1 MKGLVCILLMSI
13 PLFLQECQRN
23 QSDSNRTP
31 VVATAGHI
39 LYLDEIQA
47 AMPLYLSKEDSIRA
61 AEAFID
67 QWIKQNLLY
76 EAAEKNLQESSDIQ
90 KMVEDYRQALMV
102 YEYQEQVL
110 LEKLKTEVS
119 DQDIADY
126 YEANKQRFLS
136 SRNLIKGIFIKVP
149 VHSSNLKSIKN
160 LYRKKDE
167 ASLEQLDLLC
177 LQHAEIYENF
187 SSDWMSFDDVMDH
200 IPSEIDQNKLLKS
213 KDFLEVEDEHY
224 CYLLRIDE
232 YLLSGN
238 PEPLEFVSHRI
249 KNIIIN
255 SHKTSFL
262 HQLEDEMKT
271 EAEKKGQ
278 IRYY

>member
-1 MKGLVCILLMSI
+1 MKGIVCILLMSI

-177 LQHAEIYENF
+177 LQHADIYENF

-200 IPSEIDQNKLLKS
+200 IPSEIDQSKLLKS

>member
-1 MKGLVCILLMSI
+1 MKGFVCILLMSI

-31 VVATAGHI
+31 VVATVGHI

-200 IPSEIDQNKLLKS
+200 IPSEIDQSKLLKS

>member
-1 MKGLVCILLMSI
+1 MSI
-13 PLFLQECQRN
+13 PLFLQECQRT

>member
-1 MKGLVCILLMSI
+1 MKGFVCILLMSI

-47 AMPLYLSKEDSIRA
+47 AMPLYLSKEDSFRA

-200 IPSEIDQNKLLKS
+200 IPSEIDQSKLLKS

>member
-1 MKGLVCILLMSI
+1 MKGFVCILLMSI

-167 ASLEQLDLLC
+167 SSLEQLDLLC

>member
-200 IPSEIDQNKLLKS
+200 IPSEIDQSKLLKS

>member
-23 QSDSNRTP
+23 QNDSNRTP

-47 AMPLYLSKEDSIRA
+47 AVPLYLSKEDSIRA

-136 SRNLIKGIFIKVP
+136 SRNLIKGLFIKVP
-149 VHSSNLKSIKN
+149 IHSSNLKSIKN

-177 LQHAEIYENF
+177 LQHADIYENF
-187 SSDWMSFDDVMDH
+187 SNDWMTFDDVMDH
-200 IPSEIDQNKLLKS
+200 IPSEIDQSKFLKS

>member
-23 QSDSNRTP
+23 QNDSNRTP

-47 AMPLYLSKEDSIRA
+47 AVPLYLSKEDSIRA

-200 IPSEIDQNKLLKS
+200 IPSEIDQSKLLKS

>member
-1 MKGLVCILLMSI
+1 MKGILCFILVAI

-23 QSDSNRTP
+23 QNDSHRVP
-31 VVATAGHI
+31 VVSTAGHT
-39 LYLDEIQA
+39 LYLDEVQA
-47 AMPLYLSKEDSIRA
+47 ALPLYLNEEDSIKA
-61 AEAFID
+61 ARSYID
-67 QWIKQNLLY
+67 RWIKDNLIY
-76 EAAEKNLQESSDIQ
+76 EAAEKNLQESSEIQ
-90 KMVEDYRQALMV
+90 KMVEDYRQSLMV

-119 DQDIADY
+119 DQDIANY

-136 SRNLIKGIFIKVP
+136 SRNLVKGCFIKVP
-149 VHSSNLKSIKN
+149 AHSSNLKKIKE

-167 ASLEQLDLLC
+167 VSLEQLDLLC

-187 SSDWMSFDDVMDH
+187 RSDWMSFDDVMDH
-200 IPSEIDQNKLLKS
+200 IPSALDQSKFLKS
-213 KDFLEVEDEHY
+213 KDFLEVEDEQY
-224 CYLLRIDE
+224 CYLLKIDN

-262 HQLEDEMKT
+262 RQLEEEMKT

>member
-177 LQHAEIYENF
+177 LQHADIYENF

-200 IPSEIDQNKLLKS
+200 IPSEIDQSKFLKS

>member
-200 IPSEIDQNKLLKS
+200 IPSEIDQSKLLKS

-271 EAEKKGQ
+271 EAEKKGH

>member
-200 IPSEIDQNKLLKS
+200 IPSEIDQSKLLKS

-262 HQLEDEMKT
+262 RQLEDEMKT

>member
-1 MKGLVCILLMSI
+1 MKGFVCILLMSI

-47 AMPLYLSKEDSIRA
+47 AVPLYLSKEDSIRA

-200 IPSEIDQNKLLKS
+200 VPSEIDQSKLLKS

>member
-47 AMPLYLSKEDSIRA
+47 AMPLYLSKDDSIRA

>member
-1 MKGLVCILLMSI
+1 MKGFVCILLMSI

-47 AMPLYLSKEDSIRA
+47 AVPLYLSKEDSIRA

-200 IPSEIDQNKLLKS
+200 IPSEIDQSKLLKS

>member
-1 MKGLVCILLMSI
+1 MKGFVCILLMSI
-13 PLFLQECQRN
+13 PLFLQECQRT

-110 LEKLKTEVS
+110 LEKMKTEVS

-200 IPSEIDQNKLLKS
+200 IPSEIDQSKLLKS

>member
-1 MKGLVCILLMSI
+1 MKGFVCILLMSI

-177 LQHAEIYENF
+177 LQHADIYENF

-200 IPSEIDQNKLLKS
+200 IPSEIDQSKLLKS

>member
-61 AEAFID
+61 AETFID

-200 IPSEIDQNKLLKS
+200 IPSEIDQSKLLKS

>member
-177 LQHAEIYENF
+177 LQHADIYENF

-200 IPSEIDQNKLLKS
+200 IPSEIDQSKLLKS

>member
-1 MKGLVCILLMSI
+1 MKGFVCILLMSI

>member
-167 ASLEQLDLLC
+167 AYLEQLDLLC

-200 IPSEIDQNKLLKS
+200 IPSEIDQSKLLKS

>member
-1 MKGLVCILLMSI
+1 MKGFVCILLMSI

-200 IPSEIDQNKLLKS
+200 IPSEIDQSKLLKS

>member
-126 YEANKQRFLS
+126 YEDNKQRFLS

-200 IPSEIDQNKLLKS
+200 IPSEIDQSKLLKS

>member
-1 MKGLVCILLMSI
+1 MSI

-200 IPSEIDQNKLLKS
+200 IPSKIDQSKLLKS

-238 PEPLEFVSHRI
+238 PEPLEFVNHRI

>member
-1 MKGLVCILLMSI
+1 MKGFVCILLMSI

-61 AEAFID
+61 AETFID

-160 LYRKKDE
+160 SYRKKDE
-167 ASLEQLDLLC
+167 ATLEQLDLLC

-187 SSDWMSFDDVMDH
+187 SSDWMTFDDVMDH

>member
-1 MKGLVCILLMSI
+1 MKGFVCILLMSI

-238 PEPLEFVSHRI
+238 PEPLEFV
-249 KNIIIN
+249 
-255 SHKTSFL
+255 
-262 HQLEDEMKT
+262 
-271 EAEKKGQ
+271 
-278 IRYY
+278 

>member
-136 SRNLIKGIFIKVP
+136 SRNLIKGIFIK
-149 VHSSNLKSIKN
+149 
-160 LYRKKDE
+160 
-167 ASLEQLDLLC
+167 A
-177 LQHAEIYENF
+177 
-187 SSDWMSFDDVMDH
+187 
-200 IPSEIDQNKLLKS
+200 
-213 KDFLEVEDEHY
+213 
-224 CYLLRIDE
+224 
-232 YLLSGN
+232 
-238 PEPLEFVSHRI
+238 
-249 KNIIIN
+249 
-255 SHKTSFL
+255 
-262 HQLEDEMKT
+262 
-271 EAEKKGQ
+271 
-278 IRYY
+278 

>member
-1 MKGLVCILLMSI
+1 MKGFVCILLMSI

-200 IPSEIDQNKLLKS
+200 IPSEVDQSKLLKS

>member
-1 MKGLVCILLMSI
+1 MKGLVYILLMSI

-47 AMPLYLSKEDSIRA
+47 AMPLYLSKDDSIRA

>member
-1 MKGLVCILLMSI
+1 MKGFVCILLMSI

-167 ASLEQLDLLC
+167 VSLEQLDLLC

-200 IPSEIDQNKLLKS
+200 IPSEIDQSKLLKS